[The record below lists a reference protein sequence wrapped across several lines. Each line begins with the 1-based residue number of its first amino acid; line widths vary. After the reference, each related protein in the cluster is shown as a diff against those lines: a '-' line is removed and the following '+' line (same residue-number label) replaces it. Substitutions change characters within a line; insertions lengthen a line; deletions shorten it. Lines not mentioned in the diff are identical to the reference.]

1 MASKIILIPLLSVI
15 VAINDGSTDGTENII
30 LDYRQRGI
38 PITYY
43 KQKNEGFASARNKA
57 IELARG
63 EWIAII
69 DHDDLCLPD
78 RLAIQATHIKENSNC
93 NLFFGNTIHFRNG
106 DVEVRRH
113 YDQFNPQPVALNLTA
128 GNATKNLIKYGCFID
143 TESVIF
149 NKEAAQFIGGFDTH
163 FNYVADFD
171 FFLRMGE
178 RYDLYA
184 GNEILAKWRVHPGQL
199 TQKIGPVH
207 QEELNQIYRK
217 YLKSNKIHILTR
229 TCIGGKL
236 FYFNLKQHIKRL
248 G

>member
-1 MASKIILIPLLSVI
+1 MYIDNSVFISVIICCFNCQEYIKETIESVIGQTYNHWEI

-93 NLFFGNTIHFRNG
+93 NLFLAT
-106 DVEVRRH
+106 
-113 YDQFNPQPVALNLTA
+113 QFISGTEMLKLEDTMINSILNL
-128 GNATKNLIKYGCFID
+128 L
-143 TESVIF
+143 
-149 NKEAAQFIGGFDTH
+149 H
-163 FNYVADFD
+163 
-171 FFLRMGE
+171 
-178 RYDLYA
+178 
-184 GNEILAKWRVHPGQL
+184 
-199 TQKIGPVH
+199 
-207 QEELNQIYRK
+207 
-217 YLKSNKIHILTR
+217 
-229 TCIGGKL
+229 
-236 FYFNLKQHIKRL
+236 
-248 G
+248 